1 MDNKKKEEII
11 NEMNKVINYYVENHM
26 LFAGGCCY
34 AAYVLARY
42 LTKLGISYN
51 TCIFQYG
58 ACLYE
63 RNFKKVINGEDV
75 SHVAIEV
82 KVGGNKMF
90 IGDCIDIYKYFQS
103 TGFEY
108 KVRHYHHIHPSDI
121 LHGYRNNCWNRLYDT
136 NNNTP
141 LSKAIKMI
149 YQKYA
154 EEI

>member
-11 NEMNKVINYYVENHM
+11 NEMNMVINHYVYNCL

-51 TCIFQYG
+51 TCIFQYRS
-58 ACLYE
+58 CLYE
-63 RNFKKVINGEDV
+63 KGFKKVINGNDV

-82 KVGGNKMF
+82 KVGRKKMF
-90 IGDCIDIYKYFQS
+90 IGDCTGIYDYFQA
-103 TGFEY
+103 TGYDY
-108 KVRHYHHIHPSDI
+108 KIRHYRHVAPGEI
-121 LHGYRNNCWNRLYDT
+121 LQGYRNNSWNWMYDT

-141 LSKAIKMI
+141 LSKAIKMV
-149 YQKYA
+149 YLKYA